1 MEYALLQEHS
11 GQARPG
17 RRISGRRRQGREY
30 ATALRCTTVNA
41 RRSGFAGRCHGNSA
55 AHIRRKP
62 ALRRGGSQKQ
72 GRIKC
77 LPRPSAF
84 SASGLV
90 PKLNATRDRS
100 VGVQIRRTTRQLGAA
115 ETGSAPGSSIAHHKR
130 RDRTWTSDSSDS
142 GSWEHPWLPTW
153 SLPAIHCRSSISMAE
168 ASPQPSKRTEPKTA
182 PVGSSS
188 DEDGH
193 GGGRGTP
200 SQRRR
205 R

>member
-1 MEYALLQEHS
+1 MRCYKSTAVRPDRVGEFQEGAGKGAS
-11 GQARPG
+11 TPRRFGARQ
-17 RRISGRRRQGREY
+17 SK
-30 ATALRCTTVNA
+30 L
-41 RRSGFAGRCHGNSA
+41 AGRASPVVATEIVRHTFVEN
-55 AHIRRKP
+55 
-62 ALRRGGSQKQ
+62 LRFAVEASQKQ

-142 GSWEHPWLPTW
+142 GSWEHPWLPT
-153 SLPAIHCRSSISMAE
+153 
-168 ASPQPSKRTEPKTA
+168 
-182 PVGSSS
+182 
-188 DEDGH
+188 
-193 GGGRGTP
+193 
-200 SQRRR
+200 
-205 R
+205 